1 MSRERAPWW
10 TGLAAWLGAG
20 IIRLLGATWRVE
32 VVDHPEFTAA
42 RARGEACV
50 YAFWHCLL
58 LVLTHH
64 HRREGIAVLVS
75 RHRDGE
81 LIARIIERLGYVTA
95 RGSSTRGGE
104 AGVRGLLRGARQ
116 GRCLGITPDGPR
128 GPAERVKEG
137 LVFVAAHSGLPV
149 VPIAVGMGSGWRM
162 RSWDRFRVPRPF
174 ARIRIMHGA
183 PIRVAVAEGETLEAQ
198 RQLLERAIADQT
210 ACARRAVGEVA

>member
-1 MSRERAPWW
+1 MTNDRAHWW

-20 IIRLLGATWRVE
+20 VVRLLGATWRVE

-42 RARGEACV
+42 RSRGEPCV

-104 AGVRGLLRGARQ
+104 AGVRGLLKGARQ

-128 GPAERVKEG
+128 GPAEQVKEG
-137 LVFVAAHSGLPV
+137 LVYVAARSGLPV
-149 VPIAVGMGSGWRM
+149 VPIAVGVQSAWVM

-183 PIRVAVAEGETLEAQ
+183 PISVAVAEGQSLEAQ
-198 RQLLERAIADQT
+198 RLLLERAIAEQT
-210 ACARRAVGEVA
+210 AVARQAVGEFA